1 MVRLEDIIHVYF
13 LMRRN
18 KRRSEDSVSFE
29 INLERNIM
37 NLYNSIR
44 DLTLRADANY
54 TFITSYPRPREVFAA
69 EMSVRLCH
77 AYIDYRLK
85 PIIEKIYTD
94 RTFNN
99 RIGMGGEAA
108 INKLIEDIYDVSRGF
123 THEAWV
129 IKWDLAGYFPNAD
142 IDVAF
147 RNTKNII
154 EEYYE
159 GDDKDDLIWMSMIC
173 LYAHPQNHC
182 YRKSN
187 IEKWDNIEY
196 GKSLFNKDARHGG
209 VIGFLIWQA
218 NMTLYLNHV
227 DHFAVDECRLYY
239 VRFVDDTAVVTDN
252 KEAMLA
258 LIPKFREMYRDVG
271 IEMHKKKFYCQRVEK
286 GVEFL
291 GSHIKRDRVYLNNRT
306 IKRFESRID
315 AFNTL
320 SDGLK
325 FKNISSFISSMNSYL
340 GLMKGRNEYNN
351 IKRCI
356 KRIDKSWLRYIHFNK
371 DRIIIEANECYTN
384 RELLIKKYNI
394 KIKNHGKKQRRITKR
409 AVEGDTRR

>member
-1 MVRLEDIIHVYF
+1 M
-13 LMRRN
+13 
-18 KRRSEDSVSFE
+18 
-29 INLERNIM
+29 
-37 NLYNSIR
+37 
-44 DLTLRADANY
+44 
-54 TFITSYPRPREVFAA
+54 
-69 EMSVRLCH
+69 
-77 AYIDYRLK
+77 
-85 PIIEKIYTD
+85 
-94 RTFNN
+94 
-99 RIGMGGEAA
+99 
-108 INKLIEDIYDVSRGF
+108 
-123 THEAWV
+123 
-129 IKWDLAGYFPNAD
+129 
-142 IDVAF
+142 
-147 RNTKNII
+147 
-154 EEYYE
+154 
-159 GDDKDDLIWMSMIC
+159 
-173 LYAHPQNHC
+173 
-182 YRKSN
+182 
-187 IEKWDNIEY
+187 
-196 GKSLFNKDARHGG
+196 
-209 VIGFLIWQA
+209 
-218 NMTLYLNHV
+218 
-227 DHFAVDECRLYY
+227 
-239 VRFVDDTAVVTDN
+239 TDN